1 MEGFDWDSLRGL
13 EQKQKKRKRK
23 NRGEEA
29 SQKRR
34 RLHALKAEKSTV
46 AGISPLSPSLP
57 LGGSPFMFL
66 RLIVDTGSGSLDEG
80 MKSND
85 PSEFYTRPGYAI
97 PLSLPNLA
105 EETDSVEFD
114 LGEFVHLEKFE

>member
-1 MEGFDWDSLRGL
+1 MVKRRVRSVAVYMHSR
-13 EQKQKKRKRK
+13 RKRVLLL
-23 NRGEEA
+23 A
-29 SQKRR
+29 YPHS
-34 RLHALKAEKSTV
+34 L
-46 AGISPLSPSLP
+46 PPSP

-85 PSEFYTRPGYAI
+85 PSEFYTRLGSAI